1 MSRRLVIGLTGHPG
15 SGKDSCAQV
24 LTSHYF
30 QSVAFADALRLEV
43 ARAWRV
49 DVRMLT
55 DRVTKEVPLPAFDIG
70 VCNEPDFLRWAM
82 QQRHCLLQPRSARW
96 VLQHWGTDFRRV
108 FCEDPDYWVRQVE
121 RWVLRMTG
129 LGRLYFVITDVR
141 MPNEAALVR
150 RLGGKLVRVHR
161 PDLPP
166 MAADTAGHSSEAHGA
181 LEVDA
186 VIHNDGSL
194 EALEAEV
201 LRVLAEVF
209 PAEAA
214 DPIV

>member
-1 MSRRLVIGLTGHPG
+1 MSGRLVIGLTGHPG
-15 SGKDSCAQV
+15 SGKDTCAQL

-43 ARAWRV
+43 AKAWRV

-55 DRVTKEVPLPAFDIG
+55 NRATKEVPMPAFDIG
-70 VCNEPDFLRWAM
+70 LCGEPDFLNWAM
-82 QQRHCLLQPRSARW
+82 QQGHNLLQPRSARW
-96 VLQHWGTDFRRV
+96 VLQHWGTEFRRSQ
-108 FCEDPDYWVRQVE
+108 DPDYWVRQVE
-121 RWVLRMTG
+121 RWVQRMTG

-141 MPNEAALVR
+141 MANEAQLVR

-166 MAADTAGHSSEAHGA
+166 MAADTAGHSSEAHGD
-181 LEVDA
+181 LDVDA

-194 EALEAEV
+194 QALEAEV